1 MKKTLG
7 LLLATSSIFSMQLSQ
22 YDASN
27 KRAFNHLRV
36 PEHSVFVPK
45 KLGGVDL
52 YHDDA
57 GFHIVKDDK
66 VLPIQKCF
74 IDSPIRNMTKKQ
86 LHNYQ
91 RYSYFA
97 LNQMN
102 EGEYTLKAKHRLQ
115 GAGPI
120 LGTIA
125 YWVTKTLCYTTAI
138 AGTGAIVVGT
148 GGAAATGLAMATSG
162 IVAGGGVAIGG
173 AIVTTTATSVI
184 VTTAGVVSGTAA
196 VGVGIATTSGIAGA
210 VVGSAVAGKAA
221 LATAAVV
228 TSAGGIGATIAGV
241 EAVSVGVGTF
251 FGMLPTP

>member
-45 KLGGVDL
+45 KLGGIDL

-97 LNQMN
+97 LNQMK

-120 LGTIA
+120 LGTFM
-125 YWVTKTLCYTTAI
+125 YWLTKTLCYTTAI
-138 AGTGAIVVGT
+138 AGTGVIVGAT
-148 GGAAATGLAMATSG
+148 GGSAAGLVMATNGLVAGSG
-162 IVAGGGVAIGG
+162 IAIGG
-173 AIVTTTATSVI
+173 AIVSTTATTAI
-184 VTTAGVVSGTAA
+184 VTTAGVVTGTAA
-196 VGVGIATTSGIAGA
+196 VGVGIAGTSAVAGA
-210 VVGSAVAGKAA
+210 MVGGVAAGKAA
-221 LATAAVV
+221 LVTAGVV

>member
-7 LLLATSSIFSMQLSQ
+7 LLLATSSMFSMQLSQ

-36 PEHSVFVPK
+36 QEHSVFVPE
-45 KLGGVDL
+45 KLGNVDL

-66 VLPIQKCF
+66 VFPIQKCF

-120 LGTIA
+120 LGSFM
-125 YWVTKTLCYTTAI
+125 YWLTKTVCYTTAI
-138 AGTGAIVVGT
+138 AGTGAIVTAT
-148 GGAAATGLAMATSG
+148 GGSAVGLAMAG
-162 IVAGGGVAIGG
+162 NGLVAGGGIAISS
-173 AIVTTTATSVI
+173 AIVSTTATTAI
-184 VTTAGVVSGTAA
+184 VTTAGVVSGTTA
-196 VGVGIATTSGIAGA
+196 VGVGIATTSAIAGA
-210 VVGSAVAGKAA
+210 TVGTAVAGKAA
-221 LATAAVV
+221 LVTAGVV
-228 TSAGGIGATIAGV
+228 TSAGGIGATIAGI

-251 FGMLPTP
+251 FGMLTTP